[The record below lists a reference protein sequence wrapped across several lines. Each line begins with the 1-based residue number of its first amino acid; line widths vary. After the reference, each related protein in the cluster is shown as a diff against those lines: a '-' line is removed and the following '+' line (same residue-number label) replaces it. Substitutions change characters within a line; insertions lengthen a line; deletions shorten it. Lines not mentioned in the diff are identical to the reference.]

1 MLGAFAFSELVDEHC
16 LKEMPAFLLDNEAI
30 YKGDWVQNKR
40 QGHGIQIWKNGTKY
54 VGYWRGDQP

>member
-1 MLGAFAFSELVDEHC
+1 MLGAFAFSELVDEHS

-40 QGHGIQIWKNGTKY
+40 QGHGI
-54 VGYWRGDQP
+54 